1 MGESQQLQWLLS
13 MHACADMNSAVHDD
27 LTDLDSDNFEKP
39 VEATQTR
46 MQLDHEVM
54 IKILKFVHERNP
66 FRKDRALRNINTGI
80 EADNNVNVHNAETIG
95 KRVLSCMESRRV
107 SDELHFKV

>member
-13 MHACADMNSAVHDD
+13 MHACADMNSAVYDE
-27 LTDLDSDNFEKP
+27 LTDLDSDNFETP

-66 FRKDRALRNINTGI
+66 FREDRALRNISTVV
-80 EADNNVNVHNAETIG
+80 EADNNVNVQMQ
-95 KRVLSCMESRRV
+95 KL
-107 SDELHFKV
+107 